1 MRTDHLRQNSNVQYY
16 PSGTNK
22 HPTTIIFNI
31 DNISPQI
38 TDKKCFQLLNIY
50 TAVTVHQMFAVL
62 QFARCTKTQIINPN
76 HALT

>member
-31 DNISPQI
+31 DNISSQI
-38 TDKKCFQLLNIY
+38 TDNNSSVFNFSISTQL
-50 TAVTVHQMFAVL
+50 
-62 QFARCTKTQIINPN
+62 
-76 HALT
+76 